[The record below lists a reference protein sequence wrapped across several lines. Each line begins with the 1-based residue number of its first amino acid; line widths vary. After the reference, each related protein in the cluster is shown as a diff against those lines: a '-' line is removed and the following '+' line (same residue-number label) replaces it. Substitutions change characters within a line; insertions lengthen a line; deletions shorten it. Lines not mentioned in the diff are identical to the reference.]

1 MSERE
6 AFSRWVDVT
15 TEAWTTDERKGGT
28 PRMAEVSLCAGIVVD
43 ARGTSVRIE
52 AGGAGNTTTIYLW
65 PDEERALYEALRVRF
80 DAGHREAVQ
89 KAALA
94 KLTALEQQVLREAF
108 GPMEAAAARAEP
120 SGEKAPKRKAMPAR

>member
-1 MSERE
+1 MSKNKRA
-6 AFSRWVDVT
+6 AFEVWNDMEITGMDADDGSDVSVRV
-15 TEAWTTDERKGGT
+15 AVG
-28 PRMAEVSLCAGIVVD
+28 LVVD
-43 ARGTSVRIE
+43 DRGLRIGVGGVRGTFAEHSI
-52 AGGAGNTTTIYLW
+52 
-65 PDEERALYEALRVRF
+65 DERALYEALRVRF

-120 SGEKAPKRKAMPAR
+120 SGEKAPKRNGKPEAC